1 MKFLLAGWFSFEQ
14 MGASAGDLLAR
25 DLVRDWLHEEQ
36 HSCDIAVAAP
46 FSDGIA
52 WQDAEPAQYGGLIF
66 VCGPFGNGPP
76 LVDFLAHF
84 AGLPL
89 IGVNLTMLQRLD
101 EWNPFDL
108 LLERD
113 SSATSRPDLVFATS
127 QPRVP
132 VAGLVLVH
140 HQSEY
145 RDRAR
150 HTDANEA
157 LQELIDSRELAV
169 IPIDTRLD
177 DNQVGLRTSAEV
189 ESLIARMDVV
199 LTTRLHGMVLAL
211 KNGVP
216 ALVVDPIAGGAKISR
231 QAKAIG
237 WDKVYVADALKPQEL
252 QSALDYCLS
261 AEGGARARRIAERAA
276 GKCEAIKQ
284 EFVDGIRALAATET

>member
-25 DLVRDWLHEEQ
+25 DLVKSWLQEAQ
-36 HSCDIAVAAP
+36 HNCDVAVAAP

-52 WQDAEPAQYGGLIF
+52 WQDADPDEYSGVIF

-76 LVDFLAHF
+76 LVEFLQYF

-89 IGVNLTMLQRLD
+89 IGVNLTMLQRLE

-113 SSATSRPDLVFATS
+113 SSTMARPDLVFATR

-145 RDRAR
+145 RDRAW
-150 HTDANEA
+150 HTTANQA

-177 DNQVGLRTSAEV
+177 ENQVGLRTPAEV
-189 ESLIARMDVV
+189 ESLISRMDVI

-216 ALVVDPIAGGAKISR
+216 AVVVDPIAGGAKISR
-231 QAKAIG
+231 QAEVIG
-237 WDKVYVADALKPQEL
+237 WNSVFVADRLDRQKL
-252 QSALDYCLS
+252 QHAMDFCLS
-261 AEGGARARRIAERAA
+261 GDGRSEARRLAEGAA
-276 GKCEAIKQ
+276 QKCASTKQ
-284 EFVDGIRALAATET
+284 DFLEGIHTLQHAGG